1 MAACPFRGSQND
13 VMWHATGICHITS
26 SVNFRLRVLG
36 DHISWGEI
44 NAFLGAFW
52 CFSGREFG
60 ILGGEIPPGDCWN

>member
-36 DHISWGEI
+36 DHISWGELMHFWGLFGV
-44 NAFLGAFW
+44 FLG
-52 CFSGREFG
+52 GN
-60 ILGGEIPPGDCWN
+60 LGF